1 MNDGLKLGLAFLGG
15 VLLGTLGAVALSR
28 GKLDIKPVA
37 ADLLSRGID
46 VKDAIMGKVDALKE
60 DVADLAAEAREASD
74 KLKEA
79 KVAGA

>member
-74 KLKEA
+74 TRKEA

>member
-1 MNDGLKLGLAFLGG
+1 MNDGLKLGIAFLGG

-37 ADLLSRGID
+37 ADLLSGID

-74 KLKEA
+74 KRKEA

>member
-1 MNDGLKLGLAFLGG
+1 MDDGLKLGLAFLGG

-74 KLKEA
+74 KRKEA

>member
-60 DVADLAAEAREASD
+60 DVANNIIIS
-74 KLKEA
+74 
-79 KVAGA
+79 